1 MTRTGAL
8 ETQLSLD
15 QAMERDDSGEWTERA
30 RWWIEAVSRPF
41 VEGDDSYDVVYAE
54 FTSDDLRAGCGD
66 PPGTGNILG
75 ALLSQEVRAGRLEVV
90 GRRKSMR
97 PGRHRARL
105 NVYRGRS

>member
-1 MTRTGAL
+1 MRTSAL

-15 QAMERDDSGEWTERA
+15 QAMERDASGEWTD
-30 RWWIEAVSRPF
+30 AVRFKLRQWQLLTQSDREPF
-41 VEGDDSYDVVYAE
+41 E
-54 FTSDDLRAGCGD
+54 FTSDDLRWACGD

-90 GRRKSMR
+90 GRRKSTR